1 MKFCKAVCWNSQGFW
16 LFCLFKGGVIRRKFR
31 LGTFI
36 AVMEWSDSE
45 KYLTELKKTILLKN
59 ACLDLREEFD
69 EYQSE
74 RLNLICKSYL
84 PKNRNN
90 SRDIPSRKVGRNSYI
105 NLYLGKKDTLCLFYR
120 PAIKL
125 ML

>member
-1 MKFCKAVCWNSQGFW
+1 MGH
-16 LFCLFKGGVIRRKFR
+16 
-31 LGTFI
+31 FI
-36 AVMEWSDSE
+36 AVMEWSDGE

-84 PKNRNN
+84 PKCRNN
-90 SRDIPSRKVGRNSYI
+90 SRDIPSRKVGRKLQGVS
-105 NLYLGKKDTLCLFYR
+105 KKTGISVQGSF
-120 PAIKL
+120 
-125 ML
+125 

>member
-1 MKFCKAVCWNSQGFW
+1 MGH
-16 LFCLFKGGVIRRKFR
+16 
-31 LGTFI
+31 FI

-45 KYLTELKKTILLKN
+45 KYITELKKTILLKN

-69 EYQSE
+69 EYQAE

-90 SRDIPSRKVGRNSYI
+90 SRDIPSRKVGEKSIY
-105 NLYLGKKDTLCLFYR
+105 
-120 PAIKL
+120 
-125 ML
+125 

>member
-1 MKFCKAVCWNSQGFW
+1 MGH
-16 LFCLFKGGVIRRKFR
+16 
-31 LGTFI
+31 FI

-74 RLNLICKSYL
+74 RLAVICKSYL
-84 PKNRNN
+84 PKYKSN
-90 SRDIPSRKVGRNSYI
+90 SREIPSKRVK
-105 NLYLGKKDTLCLFYR
+105 
-120 PAIKL
+120 
-125 ML
+125 

>member
-84 PKNRNN
+84 PKYRSN
-90 SRDIPSRKVGRNSYI
+90 SREIPSRKVGGNILISM
-105 NLYLGKKDTLCLFYR
+105 T
-120 PAIKL
+120 
-125 ML
+125 